1 MRGAIARLVCRARG
15 HAWLCFPFG
24 DPSLRV
30 CRRCDARGRV
40 RVEGEPAQVE
50 AEAAPGPAQPAPGA
64 GSRRPG

>member
-24 DPSLRV
+24 DPTLRV

-40 RVEGEPAQVE
+40 RLEGAPVEVD
-50 AEAAPGPAQPAPGA
+50 AAPGEAEPSRGPGSGRPA
-64 GSRRPG
+64 